1 MTTSTRRQFLL
12 GAGGAATSGFAA
24 PARPNFLFLMA
35 DQIRADALAVSGNKF
50 IETPSLDALAR
61 GGVRFVNAYCP
72 QALCT
77 PSRSA
82 LLTGCYPHTTGL
94 DHNLYDIG
102 NAFKLPEFKLT
113 PNWPEL
119 LRQAGYYT
127 GYIGKWHLGDDD

>member
-1 MTTSTRRQFLL
+1 MSLVNRRQFLL
-12 GAGGAATSGFAA
+12 ATAAAAHGSAA
-24 PARPNFLFLMA
+24 PSRPNFLFLMA

-61 GGVRFVNAYCP
+61 SGVRFANAYCA

-94 DHNLYDIG
+94 DHNIYDIG
-102 NAFKLPEFKLT
+102 NAFKLSEFKLT
-113 PNWPEL
+113 PNWPTI
-119 LRQAGYYT
+119 LRKAC
-127 GYIGKWHLGDDD
+127 